1 MEMLYEMPEPRLV
14 KNRVYD
20 LPLRTSALRTLGAY
34 GNVFANESMINELAE
49 SANIDPFTFR
59 LNHLKD
65 ERAIAVLSKLQQV
78 MEDNSRDEEQF
89 GHGIGFARYKN
100 SAAYCA
106 IGVCLSVNEAAEV
119 KLHDAYIVCDAG
131 EIVDAEG
138 VRAQLEGG
146 FIQAASWTLYEQVL
160 YERDGIVSR
169 DWDTYP
175 IITFD
180 NIPQMHTHLIVN
192 PGMPYLGA
200 GEGAAGPTAAAIG
213 NALKDATG
221 LRVREMPFN
230 PDRIMAAALE
240 E

>member
-1 MEMLYEMPEPRLV
+1 M
-14 KNRVYD
+14 
-20 LPLRTSALRTLGAY
+20 S
-34 GNVFANESMINELAE
+34 
-49 SANIDPFTFR
+49 
-59 LNHLKD
+59 
-65 ERAIAVLSKLQQV
+65 
-78 MEDNSRDEEQF
+78 
-89 GHGIGFARYKN
+89 
-100 SAAYCA
+100 
-106 IGVCLSVNEAAEV
+106 LSVNEAAEV

-131 EIVDAEG
+131 EIVDSEG

-160 YERDGIVSR
+160 YERDGIISR

-180 NIPQMHTHLIVN
+180 NIPQMHTYLIVN

-240 E
+240 D

>member
-1 MEMLYEMPEPRLV
+1 M
-14 KNRVYD
+14 
-20 LPLRTSALRTLGAY
+20 
-34 GNVFANESMINELAE
+34 
-49 SANIDPFTFR
+49 
-59 LNHLKD
+59 
-65 ERAIAVLSKLQQV
+65 
-78 MEDNSRDEEQF
+78 
-89 GHGIGFARYKN
+89 
-100 SAAYCA
+100 
-106 IGVCLSVNEAAEV
+106 
-119 KLHDAYIVCDAG
+119 
-131 EIVDAEG
+131 
-138 VRAQLEGG
+138 RAQLEGG

-160 YERDGIVSR
+160 YERDGIISR

-180 NIPQMHTHLIVN
+180 NIPQMHTYLIVN

-200 GEGAAGPTAAAIG
+200 GEGAAGPTAAAIA